1 MTIEEKKSFEIEL
14 DQLKKVKE
22 SVEKTL
28 SETRIALENAEEQHK
43 GCDETIKG
51 LKSDVSV
58 HKKNIEELTAKLN
71 KLKIIADDRQSI
83 LDKIFFLALVT

>member
-51 LKSDVSV
+51 LKSDVSD
-58 HKKNIEELTAKLN
+58 HKKNIEELTSKLN
-71 KLKIIADDRQSI
+71 KLKIIADGRQSK
-83 LDKIFFLALVT
+83 LDQIFFLALVT